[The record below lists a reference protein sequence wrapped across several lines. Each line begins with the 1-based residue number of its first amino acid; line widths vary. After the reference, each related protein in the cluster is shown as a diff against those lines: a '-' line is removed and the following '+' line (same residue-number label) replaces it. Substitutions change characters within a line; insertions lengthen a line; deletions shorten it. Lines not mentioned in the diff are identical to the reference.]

1 MNWTVL
7 TEQPIFRG
15 VEEADVATRAS
26 GVEAVLGSGKRRRYL
41 PEVRREAILE
51 AARAVFLERGY
62 AGATIDAVVERS
74 GGSKATVYA
83 LFGNKEGLFGALI
96 SDWAEGFAEAFRT
109 LAPGSSVDQ
118 SLRSLGRTVLEQFLS
133 QERLAIFR
141 LVAGESGR
149 RPELGDI
156 FYRIGARTGLSLFTA
171 LFREWSARGLISG
184 SDPAQLASH
193 FLGALRGDL
202 FLRSLFN
209 PTRVP
214 TKKEIAEHVDAVVEA
229 FLRGCGHPDSTL
241 R

>member
-1 MNWTVL
+1 V
-7 TEQPIFRG
+7 
-15 VEEADVATRAS
+15 VTRAS
-26 GVEAVLGSGKRRRYL
+26 GVEAMLGSRKRRRRR

-51 AARAVFLERGY
+51 AARAVFLESGY

-83 LFGNKEGLFGALI
+83 LFGNKEGLFRALI
-96 SDWAEGFAEAFRT
+96 SDWAEGFADAFRT
-109 LAPGSSVDQ
+109 VAPGSSVDQ
-118 SLRSLGRTVLEQFLS
+118 SLRSLGRTVLEQFLTH
-133 QERLAIFR
+133 ERLAIFR
-141 LVAGESGR
+141 LMVGESGR

-156 FYRIGARTGLSLFTA
+156 FYRLGPRTGLSLFTA
-171 LFREWSARGLISG
+171 LFRDWSARGLISG
-184 SDPAQLASH
+184 SDPAQFANY

-229 FLRGCGHPDSTL
+229 FLRGCGHPDSIP

>member
-1 MNWTVL
+1 M
-7 TEQPIFRG
+7 
-15 VEEADVATRAS
+15 EETDVVTRAS
-26 GVEAVLGSGKRRRYL
+26 GAEAMLGSRKRRRYP

-51 AARAVFLERGY
+51 AAQAVFLESGY
-62 AGATIDAVVERS
+62 AGASIDAVVERS

-96 SDWAEGFAEAFRT
+96 SDWAEHFAKAIRT

-118 SLRSLGRTVLEQFLS
+118 SLRSLGRTYLEFLLS
-133 QERLAIFR
+133 HDRLAIFR

-156 FYRIGARTGLSLFTA
+156 FYRSGPRTGGSLFTA
-171 LFREWSARGLISG
+171 LFRDWSARGLISG
-184 SDPAQLASH
+184 SNPAQFASH

-214 TKKEIAEHVDAVVEA
+214 TKKEIAEHVDAVVEV
-229 FLRGCGHPDSTL
+229 FLRGCGRPDTDKS
-241 R
+241 RV